1 MRNRVVEV
9 MKKDIGGNRNEG
21 SERAWIVDVAFA
33 VYLGFGWDSER
44 LVEDTDTP
52 AIFY

>member
-1 MRNRVVEV
+1 VGDRVFEV
-9 MKKDIGGNRNEG
+9 MKKHLGGNRG
-21 SERAWIVDVAFA
+21 VERAWIVVVAFA
-33 VYLGFGWDSER
+33 VYLGFRWDSER